1 MGSKMSRDIMYKMQM
16 LEMKLDHL
24 LPIVKEIIEK
34 KEKNANEQ
42 INKIN
47 EEIKDMKEIIEEIK
61 K

>member
-1 MGSKMSRDIMYKMQM
+1 MNSDIIYKMQM
-16 LEMKLDHL
+16 LEMRLDNL
-24 LPIVKEIIEK
+24 LPVIKEIIEK
-34 KEKNANEQ
+34 KEKNVNEQ